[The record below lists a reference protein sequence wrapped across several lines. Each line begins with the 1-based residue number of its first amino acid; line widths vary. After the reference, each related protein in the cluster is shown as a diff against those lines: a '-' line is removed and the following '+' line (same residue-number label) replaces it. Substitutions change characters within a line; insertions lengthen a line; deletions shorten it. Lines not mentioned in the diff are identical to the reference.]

1 MNAVVTFISL
11 IYGFIFKTTQCF
23 YAIEI
28 VFFSEITV
36 SLSLF
41 SRLHAFVQI
50 EKCFTCFHGFT
61 QHRDQAWKSKELT
74 LCVSVCCNI

>member
-1 MNAVVTFISL
+1 MVSFLKLRNVFML
-11 IYGFIFKTTQCF
+11 LKLF
-23 YAIEI
+23 
-28 VFFSEITV
+28 FFSEITV